1 MEEQLGPMAG
11 VLNDIREK
19 WKAMQ
24 DEPPL
29 KEVIMGFVNAIDW
42 TETWIRGLL
51 LFHVLLITL
60 ALTTRKVAPLQFVL
74 FCLASGITYLGE
86 TLNGL
91 GSAHWERFSKQ
102 DYFDRRGV
110 FFTAVVSGPL
120 LLTTLIVLVNYL
132 ITCSQL
138 LVKAKRK
145 ELAYKAK
152 QKGQKAE
159 QVGKKK
165 N

>member
-1 MEEQLGPMAG
+1 MDELTGPMSM

-29 KEVIMGFVNAIDW
+29 KDVIMGFISAVDW
-42 TETWIRGLL
+42 TETWIIALL
-51 LFHVLLITL
+51 SLHVALILL
-60 ALTTRKVAPLQFVL
+60 ALTTRKIGSIQFAV
-74 FCLASGITYLGE
+74 FMLAAGTTYLGE

-91 GSAHWERFSKQ
+91 ASKYWERFSKQ
-102 DYFDRRGV
+102 DYFDKRGV
-110 FFTAVVSGPL
+110 FFTAVVSLPL
-120 LLTTLIVLVNYL
+120 LLTTFIVLINYL
-132 ITCSQL
+132 IACSQL

-152 QKGQKAE
+152 QSQ
-159 QVGKKK
+159 KKK
-165 N
+165 S